1 MNFDF
6 PAFLVLAS
14 AVTGGIWLID
24 ALFFA
29 PGRRR
34 RVEESVAAGD
44 KAAVYREPVL
54 VEYARSFFPVI
65 FIVLLLRSFLV
76 EPFRIPSN
84 SMMPTLLTGDFI
96 LVNKFDYGLRWPV
109 LNTKFWGVGEPKRG
123 DVIVFKWPGDNRTDY
138 IKRVVG
144 VPGDEIWYRD
154 KTVYVN
160 GKPQPQLP
168 IGPYIGVGSGAVMT
182 GARESIEDL
191 DGVEHDILVRPQS
204 PDMPG
209 YSQGCYFWFNEHRPE
224 TEEDYEAFR
233 KQALPGPVAWG
244 RPPPQPEMRKI
255 VVPKGHYFVMGDNRD
270 NSNDSRCWG
279 FVPDHNL
286 VGKAFL
292 IWMSWDGQ
300 REGFPPVAWSRLGET
315 IK

>member
-1 MNFDF
+1 MTFDF

-14 AVTGGIWLID
+14 VVTGGIWLVD
-24 ALFFA
+24 ARLFA
-29 PGRRR
+29 PTRRQR
-34 RVEESVAAGD
+34 AAASAGGDATVEAAY
-44 KAAVYREPVL
+44 KEPVL

-109 LNTKFWGVGEPKRG
+109 LNTKFLQIGEPQRG
-123 DVIVFKWPGDNRTDY
+123 DVVVFKYPRDGHTDY

-144 VPGDEIWYRD
+144 LPGDEIWYRD
-154 KTVYVN
+154 KTVYIN

-168 IGPYIGVGSGAVMT
+168 IGAYMGVGSGAVMT
-182 GARESIEDL
+182 GARQSMEEL
-191 DGVEHDILVRPQS
+191 DGVEHSILVRPQVGDL
-204 PDMPG
+204 PPG
-209 YSQGCYFWFNEHRPE
+209 CQVLAY
-224 TEEDYEAFR
+224 
-233 KQALPGPVAWG
+233 GPVKV
-244 RPPPQPEMRKI
+244 PEGK
-255 VVPKGHYFVMGDNRD
+255 YFVMGDNRD

-279 FVPDHNL
+279 FVPEQNL

-292 IWMSWDGQ
+292 IWMHWDGK
-300 REGFPPVAWSRLGET
+300 RDIFPPVAWGRLGDS
-315 IK
+315 IQ